1 MNATEARTVSVSG
14 AAAREPMRPIDT
26 SRLIPN
32 RMLRR
37 AYQFVQPAIERAL
50 GFPELWRHYEACSA
64 RGVTGAAFAQLFLEQ
79 VGFRWTMAADE
90 AATLRAIKGP
100 VVVTANH
107 PHGGLDAFVL
117 MQVLQAMRPDSW
129 QMLAN
134 EVLGSV
140 PELQGKLIA
149 VNPLATSP
157 EALRRNAT
165 GMVHALK
172 FLRGTN
178 SALGIF
184 SAGRVSHRHAEL
196 KGAVCDRPW
205 KDHAV
210 RLAQRSGATLV
221 CLNFSGEN
229 SGRFLAVPP
238 TWSRVRALML
248 GRELAYPASVEMAVR
263 LAAVLSPGEVARL
276 AESPAAGDRL
286 RARCYLRVDRELKA
300 RAPAPEA
307 PRVPVCAPG
316 EVSELENEVAALGE
330 SARLFRSTD
339 DEIDVLYFQGHR
351 GPALVRELGRGR
363 ELTFREAGQGS
374 GLACDVSAEDD
385 YYHHLVLWHRPLKQV
400 IGAYR
405 LGITREILTRHGP
418 RGLYLDHVF
427 AIAPAFYDA
436 IGPSIE
442 LSRSFIRPEFQ
453 RDSRALALLWRG
465 LGAVAVREACPT
477 FFGSVTISSRHHP
490 ATRAILVE
498 HLRRNHGDNPQVAR
512 WVRARHPF
520 QPVTTFHRLVG
531 EAYAGAP
538 LEALAPL
545 VESLESEG
553 RTIPPLMRYYC
564 SLGAKFL
571 AYHIEPS
578 FQDALY
584 CFLRVDLREIPPG
597 YRRRFLGDAVPGR
610 EPVAGTPLT
619 PASDSPVS
627 ATSANA

>member
-1 MNATEARTVSVSG
+1 MIAPEAKAETATSTV
-14 AAAREPMRPIDT
+14 AREPMRPIDT

-32 RMLRR
+32 RLLRGV
-37 AYQFVQPAIERAL
+37 YQLVQPAVERAL
-50 GFPELWRHYEACSA
+50 GFPEMWRHYEACSS
-64 RGVTGAAFAQLFLEQ
+64 RGVKGAAFAHQFLES
-79 VGFRWTMAADE
+79 VGFQWAMAESEWAE
-90 AATLRAIKGP
+90 LRTIEGP

-117 MQVLQAMRPDSW
+117 MQVLHAIRPDSW

-165 GMVHALK
+165 GMVRALK
-172 FLRGTN
+172 FLRGSG

-196 KGAVCDRPW
+196 NGAVCDRPW

-221 CLNFSGEN
+221 CLNFSGQN

-248 GRELAYPASVEMAVR
+248 GRELAYPPSEKMAVR

-276 AESPAAGDRL
+276 AESPAAGNRL
-286 RARCYLRVDRELKA
+286 RARCYLRVDRELKTM
-300 RAPAPEA
+300 APAPEA
-307 PRVPVCAPG
+307 ARVPVCGP
-316 EVSELENEVAALGE
+316 VDVVELEQEVDGLGE
-330 SARLFRSTD
+330 SAKLFRSSD
-339 DEIDVLYFQGHR
+339 GEIDVLYFQGHR

-374 GLACDVSAEDD
+374 GLACDVSSEDD
-385 YYHHLVLWHRPLKQV
+385 YYHHLVLWHRLLKQV

-405 LGITREILTRHGP
+405 LGITREILARHGP

-427 AIAPAFYDA
+427 AIAPEFYDA

-498 HLRRNHGDNPQVAR
+498 HLRRNHADSAALCQRVQAR
-512 WVRARHPF
+512 RPF
-520 QPVTTFHRLVG
+520 EPTTTFHRLVG

-571 AYHIEPS
+571 AYHIEPT

-584 CFLRVDLREIPPG
+584 CFLRVDLRAIPPG
-597 YRRRFLGDAVPGR
+597 YRRRFLGETPPGQDSLFAVPTAR
-610 EPVAGTPLT
+610 AASSLQPAPHSVA
-619 PASDSPVS
+619 
-627 ATSANA
+627 